1 VHRLVAGI
9 VLVFALAAAP
19 ASARP
24 DTAWTRHAGPGFSV
38 SLPSTWYDASKQRSK
53 LLAEVRKLYKDDDQL
68 ASMIDGLLSS
78 SNGNVS
84 VKMIAFD
91 LDQSSLEAGFATNLN
106 VVRERTNLPLAAWRE
121 GALKLLNATSF
132 VKQPIWWQNVK
143 LGAGKAVRFRYQ
155 AQFTVKGK
163 PLVASITQYGI
174 VKNSAA
180 LVLTYTTLPKLAAD
194 YRARFE
200 QSAKSLRIP

>member
-1 VHRLVAGI
+1 MVRLAAGI
-9 VLVFALAAAP
+9 ALVVALAAAP

-24 DTAWTRHAGPGFSV
+24 DAAWTRHAGPGFSV
-38 SLPSTWYDASKQRSK
+38 SLPSTWYDASKQRTK
-53 LLAEVRKLYKDDDQL
+53 LLAGVRKLYRDDDQL
-68 ASMIDGLLSS
+68 ASMIDALISS

-91 LDQSSLEAGFATNLN
+91 LDQSSLDAGFATNLN
-106 VVRERTNLPLAAWRE
+106 VVQERTNLPFAAWRE
-121 GALKLLNATSF
+121 GALKSLNATSF
-132 VKQPIWWQNVK
+132 VRQPIWWQNVK

-163 PLVASITQYGI
+163 PLVTSITQYAI
-174 VKNSAA
+174 VKNGAA
-180 LVLTYTTLPKLAAD
+180 LVLTYTTLPKLAAA

-200 QSAKSLRIP
+200 QSARTLKLG